1 MGEEDHAFIS
11 KHKLAKKH
19 KSPPEQNTT
28 NKMSPEK
35 KKKNLY
41 EKNKMKAIT
50 LVLYLRHKKGTPP
63 VTKRCKE
70 YINETKTEKIR
81 RK

>member
-1 MGEEDHAFIS
+1 M
-11 KHKLAKKH
+11 
-19 KSPPEQNTT
+19 
-28 NKMSPEK
+28 K
-35 KKKNLY
+35 KKI
-41 EKNKMKAIT
+41 NKMKAIT
-50 LVLYLRHKKGTPP
+50 LALYLRHKKGTPP